1 MSPTFHSLSIRN
13 YRIWF
18 LGGLVSNIGTWAGR
32 VGQDWLV
39 LTELTDHSS
48 TALGTVTGL
57 QFLPILLLAPWPGPS
72 PTATTSDALSC
83 SRRRGF
89 C

>member
-57 QFLPILLLAPWPGPS
+57 QFLDGRRPRRCPLRPPS
-72 PTATTSDALSC
+72 RPQV
-83 SRRRGF
+83 RRGAGRLMLTG
-89 C
+89 